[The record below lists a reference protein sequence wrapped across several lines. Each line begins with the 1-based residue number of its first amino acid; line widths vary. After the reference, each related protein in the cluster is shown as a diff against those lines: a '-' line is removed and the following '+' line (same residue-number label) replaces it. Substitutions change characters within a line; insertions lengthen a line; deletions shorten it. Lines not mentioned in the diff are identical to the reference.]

1 MATRMTEALTIYRRS
16 ELEGA
21 DCLHRYRAI
30 WIDGVDDSSDYAMR
44 GQAFAAIKHR
54 YLQKLV
60 ALGLSADD
68 EESQAAFTE
77 GIAESR
83 CPDRLIPE
91 VRELWDRHA
100 EHFELRLDLF
110 VAAEQKQ
117 LPVVCLACRKDW
129 YVADIRVT
137 KNACPS
143 CGSAKLE
150 MRPFSFTPD
159 LVLAHPESNTL
170 EIIDDKTFFIALTEA
185 QAQASFQGRFYT
197 RYGMARWPGFANY
210 RFTFNFVRL
219 GKQVSVDYTPTD
231 LAKLER
237 EVEASVAKIEQARVD
252 DYWPAT
258 AGPSCTYCELKCP
271 LADNPAIVPKRFTLP
286 EQAAI
291 VANWVLAASRQ
302 VSVAKKTLKAYAAAN
317 GGINVRGVVFDNWP
331 VLERKYPI
339 KAVLETLRDRNL
351 MGAFDGE
358 EFTLSHSALS
368 KLFKQFPQLEQDLLP
383 YLQSKTTYRFSAKKP
398 GAGDDDDD

>member
-1 MATRMTEALTIYRRS
+1 
-16 ELEGA
+16 
-21 DCLHRYRAI
+21 
-30 WIDGVDDSSDYAMR
+30 MR
-44 GQAFAAIKHR
+44 GQAFAAIKFN
-54 YLQKLV
+54 YLTRLAAQ
-60 ALGLSADD
+60 GLSADD
-68 EESQAAFTE
+68 EESREAFKS

-91 VRELWDRHA
+91 VRELWDFHA
-100 EHFELRLDLF
+100 ERFELRLDRF

-117 LPVVCLACRKDW
+117 LPVVCLECRKDW
-129 YVADIRVT
+129 YVAEVKT
-137 KNACPS
+137 AKNHCPS
-143 CGSAKLE
+143 CGSAALE

-170 EIIDDKTFFIALTEA
+170 EIVDDKTFYVALTEA
-185 QAQASFQGRFYT
+185 QARASFQGRFYT
-197 RYGMARWPGFANY
+197 RYGMARWPGFTTY

-219 GKQVSVDYTPTD
+219 GRQVSVDYTPAD
-231 LAKLER
+231 LQNLER

-286 EQAAI
+286 EQAVA
-291 VANWVLAASRQ
+291 VANWVLATSQ
-302 VSVAKKTLKAYAAAN
+302 YIKVAKKALKAYAAAN
-317 GGINVRGVVFDNWP
+317 GGIDVQGVTFDNWP
-331 VLERKYPI
+331 MQSRKYPI
-339 KAVLETLRDRNL
+339 GAVLKVLEARNL

-358 EFTLSHSALS
+358 EFTLSYSALT

-383 YLQSKTTYRFSAKKP
+383 YLQSKQTYRFAAKKP
-398 GAGDDDDD
+398 GVGDDDEDE